1 MSRISEVLGRIQTVR
16 EYTVS
21 LVDAVPESEWFRQP
35 TEGVTHVA
43 WQVGH
48 LAMAQYRLALD
59 LVRGVQPGDDELISA
74 RMLEIYG
81 KDSIP
86 DPDPS
91 ANAAPEEIRAAFTAA
106 LQPTLLRFTS
116 AFQKASPL
124 IDPEEVIWRTQFLVG
139 AMAHTM
145 LLGQSFPIEAARRTN
160 PLDLLEALIT
170 FGTAG
175 FKAVQSQSPAAS
187 AAAQA

>member
-1 MSRISEVLGRIQTVR
+1 MSRVSEVLGRIRTVR

-86 DPDPS
+86 DPDPT
-91 ANAAPEEIRAAFTAA
+91 ANTSVEEIRGAYDSVHAAVIEEIGAMDDSILDEPSSRDHPVFDTKGGA
-106 LQPTLLRFTS
+106 LEWSARHEMLHAGQIGLLRRLF
-116 AFQKASPL
+116 
-124 IDPEEVIWRTQFLVG
+124 G
-139 AMAHTM
+139 
-145 LLGQSFPIEAARRTN
+145 EAWIR
-160 PLDLLEALIT
+160 
-170 FGTAG
+170 
-175 FKAVQSQSPAAS
+175 
-187 AAAQA
+187 

>member
-86 DPDPS
+86 DPDPDDS
-91 ANAAPEEIRAAFTAA
+91 ESGLKSVRSTFFHMVLIY
-106 LQPTLLRFTS
+106 
-116 AFQKASPL
+116 AST
-124 IDPEEVIWRTQFLVG
+124 I
-139 AMAHTM
+139 
-145 LLGQSFPIEAARRTN
+145 
-160 PLDLLEALIT
+160 
-170 FGTAG
+170 
-175 FKAVQSQSPAAS
+175 
-187 AAAQA
+187 